1 VGGGREVARLCLEHD
16 ACRRRCGGV
25 SVNYHDG
32 RRIGAILVDS
42 DGLAYVVL
50 IDGTLEETPG
60 RCQVALASECEVD
73 RLAVWPPRSTPRYR
87 YFQAPLT

>member
-1 VGGGREVARLCLEHD
+1 M
-16 ACRRRCGGV
+16 

-32 RRIGAILVDS
+32 RRIGAVLVDS

-73 RLAVWPPRSTPRYR
+73 RLAVWPFGRLAATVNAQVPILPSA
-87 YFQAPLT
+87 FDLNVVLVDAQAPAY

>member
-1 VGGGREVARLCLEHD
+1 M
-16 ACRRRCGGV
+16 